1 MCRPDCSRHHSLV
14 CLLDWRV
21 TTNPTECF
29 EILSALYQQLL
40 RTTQGGSR
48 ATVSV
53 PIVEMYCCCPA
64 IGSNVHHPINVED
77 NGRLKLASPCST
89 PAFRWTT
96 CSTNLKQTMGPLP
109 FMRADSETGAHS
121 YSCVAS
127 YRSQLLIILYK
138 AGHVRGIELKSPLE
152 NARLKEHMTLRW
164 MDGILE
170 LIKPGIQLHL

>member
-1 MCRPDCSRHHSLV
+1 MFRLFRPDCSRHHSLV

-96 CSTNLKQTMGPLP
+96 CSTILYQPETNHGASPIVP
-109 FMRADSETGAHS
+109 FMRADSETGAHYS

-127 YRSQLLIILYK
+127 Y
-138 AGHVRGIELKSPLE
+138 
-152 NARLKEHMTLRW
+152 
-164 MDGILE
+164 
-170 LIKPGIQLHL
+170 